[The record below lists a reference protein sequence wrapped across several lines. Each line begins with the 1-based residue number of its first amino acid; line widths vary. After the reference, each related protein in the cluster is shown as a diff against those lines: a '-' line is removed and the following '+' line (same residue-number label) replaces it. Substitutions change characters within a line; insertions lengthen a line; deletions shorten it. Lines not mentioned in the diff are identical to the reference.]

1 MTNSQNSAQIIQSII
16 QNPFYQGIYNSREG
30 LSMQTIVSHTLDPE
44 TLLGVGGFFLSH
56 QGSSYPK
63 IGFAGQ
69 RPLGLLTNADE
80 ILDYQWIYYMLE
92 PNWVM
97 NFHRNYGRGFTCRI
111 PLEFLKGDIL
121 PFLKINHRYG
131 SQFGTGGPFIQ
142 RAS

>member
-1 MTNSQNSAQIIQSII
+1 MFNSQNSAQIIQSII
-16 QNPFYQGIYNSREG
+16 QNPFYKGIYYSREG

-44 TLLGVGGFFLSH
+44 TLLSVGGFFLSH
-56 QGSSYPK
+56 QGLLYPE

-69 RPLGLLTNADE
+69 GPLGLLKNADK
-80 ILDYQWIYYMLE
+80 ILDNRWIFYMLE

-97 NFHRNYGRGFTCRI
+97 NFHLNYGRGFTCGI
-111 PLEFLKGDIL
+111 PVEFLKGDIL
-121 PFLKINHRYG
+121 PLLSVNRKYG